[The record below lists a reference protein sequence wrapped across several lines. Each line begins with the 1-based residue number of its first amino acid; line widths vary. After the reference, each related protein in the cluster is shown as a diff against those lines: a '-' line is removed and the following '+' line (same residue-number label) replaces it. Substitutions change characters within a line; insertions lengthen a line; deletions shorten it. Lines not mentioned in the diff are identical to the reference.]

1 MLNKYLRNTTNSYT
15 NKLNNSKSGSSSKSG
30 NNLSTSSC
38 TSSSSSSSS
47 SSHSSSTSSQLGG
60 NSNNNNMS
68 SMGKFEFKPFVS
80 SESNNSRLS
89 IGGGGGVVSKFASSQ
104 QQASQLSKNENR
116 VNSLLHSTVRNGG
129 GKILKRKTDK
139 NTISAAAAVSV
150 SGKKL
155 AGSAL
160 IKVRDILK
168 IQINKNLY
176 YSFF

>member
-15 NKLNNSKSGSSSKSG
+15 NKLNNSKSGSNSKSG

-47 SSHSSSTSSQLGG
+47 SSHLSSTSSQLGG
-60 NSNNNNMS
+60 NNNNNMS

-89 IGGGGGVVSKFASSQ
+89 IGAGGGVVSKFASSQ
-104 QQASQLSKNENR
+104 QQAAQLSKNENR

-129 GKILKRKTDK
+129 GKILKRKIDK

-160 IKVRDILK
+160 LKVRDILLRYK
-168 IQINKNLY
+168 LIIAR
-176 YSFF
+176 F